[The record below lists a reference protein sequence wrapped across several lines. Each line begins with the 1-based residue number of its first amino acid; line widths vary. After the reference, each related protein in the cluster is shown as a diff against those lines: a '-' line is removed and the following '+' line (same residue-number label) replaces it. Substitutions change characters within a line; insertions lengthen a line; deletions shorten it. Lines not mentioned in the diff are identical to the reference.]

1 MKSFHQAVMLKE
13 VLWWLNIREGD
24 VYIDC
29 TVGAGGHSK
38 AILEKM
44 QGKVRIIGIDQ
55 DEEALKIARQEL
67 KEYEEQVTLIKAN
80 FKDLP
85 QILKEQNVGW
95 PAGIIYDLGLSSMQ
109 LDSPERGFS
118 FRWTAPL
125 DMRMDSSRALTA
137 AHLVSELSQKELE
150 DIFFELGEERWA
162 RRVAKFIVEER
173 RQNPIR
179 TTSNLLEV
187 MRRAIPAK
195 FRRGRRTH
203 FATRIFQALR
213 IKVNEELENL
223 RVSLSYSFDLLQK
236 KGRVCVISYHSLED
250 RIVKKKFNEAKEKK
264 LHILTKKVIK
274 PSKKEVRINA
284 RARSAKLRVAERI

>member
-1 MKSFHQAVMLKE
+1 MLRE
-13 VLWWLNIREGD
+13 VLCWLNIREGG
-24 VYIDC
+24 VYLDC
-29 TVGAGGHSK
+29 TIGAGGHSK

-55 DEEALKIARQEL
+55 DEEALKIASQEL

-80 FKDLP
+80 FEDLP
-85 QILKEQNVGW
+85 QILKEQNVGLLD
-95 PAGIIYDLGLSSMQ
+95 GIIYDLGLSSMQ
-109 LDSPERGFS
+109 LDSQTRGFS

-162 RRVAKFIVEER
+162 RRVAKFIIEER
-173 RQNPIR
+173 RENPIR

-203 FATRIFQALR
+203 FATRVFQALR

-236 KGRVCVISYHSLED
+236 NGRVCVISYHSLED
-250 RIVKKKFNEAKEKK
+250 RIVKEKFNEAKEKK

-274 PSKKEVRINA
+274 PSKKEVRINI

>member
-1 MKSFHQAVMLKE
+1 MLRE
-13 VLWWLNIREGD
+13 VLCWLNIREGG
-24 VYIDC
+24 VYLDC
-29 TVGAGGHSK
+29 TIGAGGHSR
-38 AILEKM
+38 AILDEM
-44 QGKVRIIGIDQ
+44 RGKVRIIGIDR
-55 DEEALKIARQEL
+55 DEEALKIASQEL
-67 KEYEEQVTLIKAN
+67 KGYEEQVTLIKAN
-80 FKDLP
+80 FEDLP
-85 QILKEQNVGW
+85 QILKEQNVGLLD
-95 PAGIIYDLGLSSMQ
+95 GIIYDLGLSSMQ
-109 LDSPERGFS
+109 LDSQTRGFS

-125 DMRMDSSRALTA
+125 DMRMNSSQALTA

-203 FATRIFQALR
+203 FATRVFQALR

-236 KGRVCVISYHSLED
+236 NGRVCVISYHSLED
-250 RIVKKKFNEAKEKK
+250 RIVKEKFNEAKEKK

-274 PSKKEVRINA
+274 PSKKEVRTNA

>member
-1 MKSFHQAVMLKE
+1 M
-13 VLWWLNIREGD
+13 
-24 VYIDC
+24 DC
-29 TVGAGGHSK
+29 TVGAGGHSR
-38 AILEKM
+38 AILDEM
-44 QGKVRIIGIDQ
+44 RGKVRIIGIDR
-55 DEEALKIARQEL
+55 DEEALKIASQEL
-67 KEYEEQVTLIKAN
+67 REYKEQATLIKAN

-85 QILKEQNVGW
+85 QILKEENIGLLD
-95 PAGIIYDLGLSSMQ
+95 GIIYDLGLSSMQ

-125 DMRMDSSRALTA
+125 DMRMNSSQALTA
-137 AHLVSELSQKELE
+137 AHLVGELSQKELE

-162 RRVAKFIVEER
+162 RRIAKFIVEER
-173 RQNPIR
+173 RENPIR
-179 TTSNLLEV
+179 TTLNLLEV

-203 FATRIFQALR
+203 FATRVFQALR
-213 IKVNEELENL
+213 IKVNDELENL

-250 RIVKKKFNEAKEKK
+250 RIVKEKFNEAKEKK